1 MYHTKFCH
9 TTGNMDDIE
18 FDSGDSDLESSVAT
32 VRTCWFVTVYSGE
45 PLASL
50 VKQDSDT
57 HHTRTTYH
65 EGSREED
72 LSICCCCRQHST
84 LVVLYKDPNI
94 SWCESYIQVD
104 NINIDETPG

>member
-32 VRTCWFVTVYSGE
+32 VRTCWSVTVYSGE

-50 VKQDSDT
+50 VKQESD
-57 HHTRTTYH
+57 
-65 EGSREED
+65 REKD
-72 LSICCCCRQHST
+72 LSVCCCCRCWQHSSA
-84 LVVLYKDPNI
+84 I
-94 SWCESYIQVD
+94 
-104 NINIDETPG
+104 